1 MDKGFL
7 LMCLHVAQLSRTR
20 AAEVAGVSRM
30 TLHRQIKRHRIKAP
44 HPYKAAG
51 GFTRYLQNRDKNR
64 LTDYTNHD

>member
-1 MDKGFL
+1 MKKGFL

-30 TLHRQIKRHRIKAP
+30 TLHREIKRHRIKAP

-51 GFTRYLQNRDKNR
+51 GFTRYLQNRDSSLPNDC
-64 LTDYTNHD
+64 TSHE